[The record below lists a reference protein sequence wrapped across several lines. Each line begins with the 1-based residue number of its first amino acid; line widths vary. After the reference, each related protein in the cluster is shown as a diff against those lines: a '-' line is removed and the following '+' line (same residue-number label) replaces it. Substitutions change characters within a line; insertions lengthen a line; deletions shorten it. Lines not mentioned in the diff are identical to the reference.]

1 MSTQTSITTRISLVL
16 CQDYMH
22 SVFRVSGMLAQCDS
36 ISKRMFEGIFDSKG
50 LKPAQCTAISQVNV
64 THIYNSDSG

>member
-1 MSTQTSITTRISLVL
+1 MSTQTSITTHISLVL
-16 CQDYMH
+16 CQDFMH

-50 LKPAQCTAISQVNV
+50 VKPVQCTAINQVNV
-64 THIYNSDSG
+64 THIYSSDSG